1 MVSVIIVLLLLLAL
15 RHGYRRG
22 LIRGILNFISV
33 IVTFIISIRL
43 SGTVGHFLAG
53 IFPAVANTGNWL
65 FWHVNL
71 NLMFYKFVA
80 FWVVAIICGII
91 ARFVIRAL
99 NRIANLP
106 ILATLNRLAGA
117 VLSFLTA
124 YVVIFGGLLL
134 LSVWPATSVRQ
145 AVNASTVANVMLT
158 KTPGL
163 SAMTANSVTPAEQ
176 GNSGQQPV
184 INEQQP

>member
-1 MVSVIIVLLLLLAL
+1 MVSVIIILLLLLAL

-22 LIRGILNFISV
+22 LIRGVLNFISV
-33 IVTFIISIRL
+33 IATFIISIRL
-43 SGTVGHFLAG
+43 SGTVGRCLAG

-65 FWHVNL
+65 FLHVNL

-91 ARFVIRAL
+91 ARFIIRAV
-99 NRIANLP
+99 NRIADLP
-106 ILATLNRLAGA
+106 FLATLNRLAGA
-117 VLSFLTA
+117 VFSFLTA

-134 LSVWPATSVRQ
+134 LSVWPAASVRQ
-145 AVNASTVANVMLT
+145 AVSTSTVADAMLM

-163 SAMTANSVTPAEQ
+163 STMTTNSVTSAEQ
-176 GNSGQQPV
+176 GSSGQQPV

>member
-43 SGTVGHFLAG
+43 SGTVGRFLAG
-53 IFPAVANTGNWL
+53 IFPAVANTGDWL
-65 FWHVNL
+65 LLRVNL

-91 ARFVIRAL
+91 ARFIVRAI
-99 NRIANLP
+99 NRIADLP
-106 ILATLNRLAGA
+106 LLATLNRLAGA
-117 VLSFLTA
+117 VFSFLTA

-134 LSVWPATSVRQ
+134 LSAWPVASVRQ
-145 AVNASTVANVMLT
+145 AVSTSMVANAMLM

-163 SAMTANSVTPAEQ
+163 STMTTNSVTPAEQ
-176 GNSGQQPV
+176 GGSGQQQPV
-184 INEQQP
+184 INEQ